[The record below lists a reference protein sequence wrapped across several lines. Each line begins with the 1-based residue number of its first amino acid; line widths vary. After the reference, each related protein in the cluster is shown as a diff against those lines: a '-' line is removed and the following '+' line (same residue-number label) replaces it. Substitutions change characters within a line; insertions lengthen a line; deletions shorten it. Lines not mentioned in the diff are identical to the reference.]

1 MMRVLITILLVSLYA
16 PQAAAAPS
24 YLAMCHKDWNCK
36 ATLQTLAAQDA
47 VVTGWIENTF
57 NAKCPCGDKVL
68 KLPNPKVIRVHLMNS
83 PCMRNRRCGR
93 YEVLYGYSK
102 ASASRAVH
110 IRGSRLNRR
119 FNAVLDRFKRRLATA
134 QAPVQCYLSPCLE
147 CDLDGPARR
156 ALFNR
161 VSIALPSCILVDNPY
176 RQRCLRGFVCERHGH
191 DVPEFKPCITD
202 MDGLDGTTV
211 SVRRWVANS
220 QQCAI
225 RYYWEP
231 WMNCNTGIGDT
242 FVDPRKRECGFRLK
256 NFDRTTG
263 ILCRYFYPS
272 SDICLR

>member
-1 MMRVLITILLVSLYA
+1 MMRVLITILIVSLYA

-36 ATLQTLAAQDA
+36 ATLQTLSAQDA
-47 VVTGWIENTF
+47 IVTGWIENTF
-57 NAKCPCGDKVL
+57 NAQCPCGDKL
-68 KLPNPKVIRVHLMNS
+68 LALPNPKVIRVHLINS

-102 ASASRAVH
+102 VSGSRAVH
-110 IRGSRLNRR
+110 KPRSRLNRR
-119 FNAVLDRFKRRLATA
+119 FNSVLERFKKRLAKA
-134 QAPVQCYLSPCLE
+134 QSPVQCYVSPCLE

-156 ALFNR
+156 ALLNR

-176 RQRCLRGFVCERHGH
+176 RQRCLRGFVCERHGYN
-191 DVPEFKPCITD
+191 VPESKPCITD
-202 MDGLDGTTV
+202 LDGVDGATV
-211 SVRRWVANS
+211 SIRRWVANS

-231 WMNCNTGIGDT
+231 WMNCNSGMGAP
-242 FVDPRKRECGFRLK
+242 FVDPRKRECGFRFK

-272 SDICLR
+272 SDTCSR

>member
-68 KLPNPKVIRVHLMNS
+68 KLPNPKIIRVHLMNS

-119 FNAVLDRFKRRLATA
+119 FNAVLERFKRRLATA

-156 ALFNR
+156 ALLNR
-161 VSIALPSCILVDNPY
+161 VSVALPSCILVDNPY

-202 MDGLDGTTV
+202 MDGLDGATV

-231 WMNCNTGIGDT
+231 WMNCNTGIGGT

-272 SDICLR
+272 SDTCLR